1 MNIKIIL
8 FTLLVLIAGKLI
20 SQESFIEV
28 SDTSENKNGY
38 QMKGN
43 SSEIEANFM
52 SSYYNQDGNNSAVT
66 GGVGTEKLTDYS
78 NVFIVNIPLDKKNS
92 IGIFTGLDNYTSAS
106 SDNIDSNISSAS
118 KTDKR
123 VYSTLSFNRKNLKK
137 ASSYGLKSGFS
148 KEFDYKSF
156 SGAISFSKEW
166 NEGNT
171 EINLNGQAFLDKWLG
186 KHNDLIYPE
195 LWLGD
200 VFGYEKIANPKR
212 NSFNAQFN
220 FSQIINPRII
230 FGITAEVTYM
240 TGLLSTPFHAVYFDT
255 LLVEPYK
262 FDIERLPSSR
272 LKFPIGFRLNY
283 FPFDFMVIRSY
294 YRYYT
299 DDFGIK
305 ANTFEIET
313 PFKLTDFLTMSPFYR
328 FYVQSASKYF
338 GEKFTHDPDSQYYTS
353 DFDLSGFNSNKLGLG
368 LKFYPL
374 YGILR
379 SKPISHKNSILML
392 KYFELRGAYYKR
404 STDFSAMNFSINL
417 AFSYK

>member
-1 MNIKIIL
+1 MKIRVIY
-8 FTLLVLIAGKLI
+8 FFFLIFLAGELT

-28 SDTSENKNGY
+28 SDSSENKNGY

-66 GGVGTEKLTDYS
+66 GGKGTEKLTDFS
-78 NVFIVNIPLDKKNS
+78 NVIIVNIPIDKKNS

-106 SDNIDSNISSAS
+106 SDNIDLNISSAS
-118 KTDKR
+118 KSDTR
-123 VYSTLSFNRKNLKK
+123 AYGTLSFNRKNLRNS
-137 ASSYGLKSGFS
+137 SSYGIKSGFS

-166 NEGNT
+166 NDGNT
-171 EINLNGQAFLDKWLG
+171 EINVNGQAFLDKWLG

-200 VFGYEKIANPKR
+200 VFGYEKIADRKR
-212 NSFNAQFN
+212 NSYNAQFN
-220 FSQIINPRII
+220 FSQILNPRLI
-230 FGITAEVTYM
+230 FGLTAEITYM

-272 LKFPIGFRLNY
+272 LKFPIGFRINY
-283 FPFDFMVIRSY
+283 FPVDFMVIRSY

-313 PFKLTDFLTMSPFYR
+313 PLKLNDFLTLSPFYR
-328 FYVQSASKYF
+328 FYFQSASKYF
-338 GEKFTHDPDSQYYTS
+338 GEKYTHDPNSEFYTS
-353 DFDLSGFNSNKLGLG
+353 DYDLSEFRSNKLGLG

-379 SKPISHKNSILML
+379 SKPLTHTNSILML
-392 KYFELRGAYYKR
+392 KYLELRGANYKK

>member
-1 MNIKIIL
+1 MKIKVIYFFLL
-8 FTLLVLIAGKLI
+8 FFLVGKTS
-20 SQESFIEV
+20 SQESFLEV

-66 GGVGTEKLTDYS
+66 GGIGTEKLTDFS
-78 NVFIVNIPLDKKNS
+78 NVFIVNIPIDKKNS
-92 IGIFTGLDNYTSAS
+92 LGIFTGLDNYTSAS

-118 KTDKR
+118 KTDTR
-123 VYSTLSFNRKNLKK
+123 VYGTISFNRKNLRKG
-137 ASSYGLKSGFS
+137 SSYGLKSGFS

-156 SGAISFSKEW
+156 SGAISFAKEW

-171 EINLNGQAFLDKWLG
+171 EINVNGQAFLDKWLG

-200 VFGYEKIANPKR
+200 VFGYEKITDPKR

-220 FSQIINPRII
+220 FSQIINPRLI

-283 FPFDFMVIRSY
+283 FPVDFMVIRSY

-299 DDFGIK
+299 DDFGIR

-313 PFKLTDFLTMSPFYR
+313 PMKLTDFLTLSPFYR
-328 FYVQSASKYF
+328 FYIQSASKYF
-338 GEKFTHDPDSQYYTS
+338 GEIYTHDPNSQFYTS
-353 DFDLSGFNSNKLGLG
+353 DHDLSEFSSNKYGLG

-379 SKPISHKNSILML
+379 SKPLTHKNSILML
-392 KYFELRGAYYKR
+392 KYLELRGAYYKR
-404 STDFSAMNFSINL
+404 SNDFSAMNFSINL
-417 AFSYK
+417 AFGYK

>member
-220 FSQIINPRII
+220 FSQIVNPRII
-230 FGITAEVTYM
+230 FVITAEVTYM
-240 TGLLSTPFHAVYFDT
+240 TGLLSTPFHAGYFDT